1 MGCSNSQEVN
11 EAGKKAA
18 NVNKKVGDALS
29 KACVVFVIGGP
40 GSGKGTQCAKIKTEF
55 NYNHMS
61 TGDILRNVVK
71 EKQGS
76 AWQEL
81 EADMKEGKLI
91 DSETLMKFIKFSIQG
106 STNKKIL
113 LDGFPRNKEN
123 LDCWNKNMGDVADV
137 KGVLYFEVSDEEMKK
152 RLLGRNEG
160 RADDNEETIA
170 KRLATFNNDTKPI
183 IEFYEKQGNLIK
195 IDASRTVDEIF
206 NNVKTE
212 FNNRKL
218 N

>member
-1 MGCSNSQEVN
+1 MGCGGSSAVSNAVTG
-11 EAGKKAA
+11 GKAR
-18 NVNKKVGDALS
+18 
-29 KACVVFVIGGP
+29 VVFVIGGP
-40 GSGKGTQCAKIKTEF
+40 GSGKGTQCTKIKDEF

-91 DSETLMKFIKFSIQG
+91 PSEKLISFVKLGIMSSK
-106 STNKKIL
+106 NKKIL
-113 LDGFPRNKEN
+113 LDGFPRNQDNINE
-123 LDCWNKNMGDVADV
+123 WNKQMKNVADV
-137 KGVLYFEVSDEEMKK
+137 VAVVYFEVPDDVMKQ

-170 KRLATFNNDTKPI
+170 KRLETFNAETKPVI
-183 IEFYEKQGNLIK
+183 DTYEKEGKLIK
-195 IDASRTVDEIF
+195 IDATKSVDEVF
-206 NNVKTE
+206 TDVKNKFME
-212 FNNRKL
+212 KKL
-218 N
+218 YQ

>member
-1 MGCSNSQEVN
+1 MGCSGSQEVDN
-11 EAGKKAA
+11 AQKKVA
-18 NVNKKVGDALS
+18 NANKKVGDALS

-55 NYNHMS
+55 NYNHLS
-61 TGDILRNVVK
+61 TGDILRTVVK
-71 EKQGS
+71 EQKAPG
-76 AWQEL
+76 WQQL
-81 EADMKEGKLI
+81 DSDMKEGKLI